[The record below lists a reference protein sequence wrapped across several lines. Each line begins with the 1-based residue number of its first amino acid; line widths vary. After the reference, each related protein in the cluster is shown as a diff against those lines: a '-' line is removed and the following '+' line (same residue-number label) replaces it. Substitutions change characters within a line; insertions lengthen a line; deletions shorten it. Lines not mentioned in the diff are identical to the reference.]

1 MNDEYDENDIIYS
14 PLQRHFSS
22 NGKTVEICIYRLPES
37 GWSLEVVDEFYN
49 STVWDKEFETDQEAL
64 DQFMDEIKE
73 EGIEAFIGMVLGERK
88 H

>member
-14 PLQRHFSS
+14 PLQRYFSS

-73 EGIEAFIGMVLGERK
+73 EGIEAFIGMVSGERK